1 MKRLIYRTKRFIYS
15 LKVRWKIR
23 KTPKAMRGLAFCWE
37 MARYN
42 MAQTLKGIQPMKSTN
57 IDRVKSTN
65 IDRAGEMFGLKRRK
79 RETNEE
85 FRERIMEALGDRRE
99 KEQ

>member
-23 KTPKAMRGLAFCWE
+23 KTPKAMRGLAFRWE

-42 MAQTLKGIQPMKSTN
+42 MAQTLKGIQPM
-57 IDRVKSTN
+57 KSTN

>member
-57 IDRVKSTN
+57 IDR
-65 IDRAGEMFGLKRRK
+65 AGEMFGLKRRK

>member
-1 MKRLIYRTKRFIYS
+1 MKRLIYRTKLFIYS

-23 KTPKAMRGLAFCWE
+23 
-37 MARYN
+37 
-42 MAQTLKGIQPMKSTN
+42 MAQTLKGIQPM
-57 IDRVKSTN
+57 KSTN